1 MMRFFVLGILGLAGQ
16 VFGMAVT
23 SPAPGNLFPVGK
35 PANFTVKDTK
45 GQVTYEVVDYFGKR
59 IGNGKG
65 PAIQLQGLLPGWY
78 ELCVK
83 DNAGTVKTAL
93 GVLLDRK
100 GLPLPMDGRVC
111 VDGIGNGSGLT
122 GIIRMAGFPWVRDR
136 LWWNA
141 IQYGQGPIEW
151 KNYPRVAEIYA
162 REGIFVCQVLEDSPS
177 WLHPKTPNGVI
188 PDDLRD
194 IYKFYQAIS
203 AKLSNGFQAWE
214 VGNEPDIAWG
224 GHADRFAGYVKAGY
238 LGLKDGNPK
247 ALVLQGSMCWGLT
260 NFAEVIYASGL
271 GQYSDIFNWHFYGEA
286 EQYAWQM
293 EAFLEM
299 LKRNGAES
307 RPVWISSC
315 GTAQPQTGENN
326 MMDPKSRRK
335 QAYRTI
341 QNVISAMA
349 AGVDKYFIFS
359 MPHYEERNMEFS
371 LLRPDGSPYP
381 GFVAYSTA
389 ANILG
394 ESAFLGRWE
403 CPGVTAMAFTTPKG
417 NVLAL
422 WSNEKNQVTI
432 PTEKKTVQ
440 VANIFGQTRD
450 EPAAD
455 GKIKITVGPEAVY
468 VLEVSDAVRS
478 KLTGT
483 VRPKGV
489 LPHNLPSRI
498 VVMGYPDLP
507 VDGWTSLHGLTKN
520 TPFNYTVEVYN
531 FDSQKTAEGSVDI
544 SLPIG
549 WKSDRLNQTVKLEP
563 MGRQILVFKLTPAL
577 PTGVESLTGKIMARG
592 KFTGQTVPPSISLY
606 KFDPEVL
613 PVVERIPLDLGNP
626 DRWKPDDRSAENETA
641 TYITVKTSAAGKNWL
656 RFEAPARKDTTGP
669 ADTFSYSIYT
679 FDKPMDLSK
688 ADALA
693 VTVKEVSK
701 AGGIRLMIVEESGA
715 HYFTTLGCEPQK
727 KRYLFTL
734 RDLPWGAWFTGDPNH
749 HFDLNKI
756 KAIKIGR
763 EGSDFTFEAGDFE
776 LIKFPKKN
784 ERAR

>member
-1 MMRFFVLGILGLAGQ
+1 MMRFFVLAVLGLAGQ
-16 VFGMAVT
+16 VVGMTVT
-23 SPAPGNLFPVGK
+23 SPATGNLFPAGK
-35 PANFTVKDTK
+35 PADFAVKDAK
-45 GQVTYEVVDYFGKR
+45 GLVTYEVMDYFGKR
-59 IGNGKG
+59 IGEGKG
-65 PAIQLQGLLPGWY
+65 AAIRLQGLLPGWY
-78 ELCVK
+78 ELRVK

-93 GVLLDRK
+93 GVVMDRK
-100 GLPLPMDGRVC
+100 NAPLPGDGRVC
-111 VDGIGNGSGLT
+111 VDGIGAGAGLT

-141 IQYGQGPIEW
+141 IQYGQGPIDW
-151 KNYPRVAEIYA
+151 KHYPTAAEA
-162 REGIFVCQVLEDSPS
+162 FAKEGIFVCQVWHDAPP
-177 WLHPKTPNGVI
+177 WLHPKNPNGFM

-194 IYKFYQAIS
+194 IYKFSKAIS
-203 AKLSNGFQAWE
+203 AKLTTGFQAWE
-214 VGNEPDIAWG
+214 VGNESDLTWG
-224 GHADRFAGYVKAGY
+224 GNADRFVGYVKAAS

-260 NFAEVIYASGL
+260 NFAETIYESGL
-271 GQYSDIFNWHFYGEA
+271 GQYTDIFNWHFYGGA

-307 RPVWISSC
+307 RPVWITE
-315 GTAQPQTGENN
+315 GGVALPQTGENN
-326 MMDPKSRRK
+326 MMDPESRRK

-341 QNVISAMA
+341 QNVVSALA
-349 AGVDKYFIFS
+349 AGMDKYFFFC
-359 MPHYEERNMEFS
+359 MPHHEERNLEFS
-371 LLRPDGSPYP
+371 LLRPDLAPYP
-381 GFVAYSTA
+381 SFVAYSAA

-422 WSNEKNQVTI
+422 WSDKETQITI

-440 VANIFGQTRD
+440 VANIFGQTR
-450 EPAAD
+450 EESAAD
-455 GKIKITVGPEAVY
+455 GKIKVAVGPEAVY

-478 KLTGT
+478 KLTGKA
-483 VRPKGV
+483 RPKGV

-531 FDSQKTAEGSVDI
+531 FDSKQPAEGSVDI
-544 SLPIG
+544 SLPAG

-563 MGRQILVFKLTPAL
+563 MGRQVFVFKLTPAL

-641 TYITVKTSAAGKNWL
+641 TYIAVKTSVAGKNWL
-656 RFEAPARKDTTGP
+656 RFEAPARKDTAGP
-669 ADTFSYSIYT
+669 TDTFSYSIYT

-688 ADALA
+688 ADAMA

-701 AGGIRLMIVEESGA
+701 AGGIKVMIVEESGA
-715 HYFTTLGCEPQK
+715 HYFITLGCEPQK
-727 KRYLFTL
+727 KRYIFTL
-734 RDLPWGAWFTGDPNH
+734 RDLPWGGWFTSDSNH
-749 HFDLNKI
+749 HFDLEKI

-776 LIKFPKKN
+776 LIKFPK
-784 ERAR
+784 